1 MDALHEILTRQ
12 RAAFAAHTP
21 DYDDRIRSLNAL
33 RDAVVA
39 YETRLAAAIAE
50 DFGGRSADET
60 RTLELVPLLDGIRH
74 TRRALKSWMKPE
86 RVSPTWFLRPSKAYI
101 VSQPLGVVGVIGAWN
116 YPLLLTLGPLADALA
131 AGNHAMLKPPELVP
145 RTANVV
151 AEMIASAFDPSM
163 VAVVN
168 GGADVGAAFSAL
180 PFDHLVF
187 TGSTRVGGL
196 VMRAAS
202 ANLTPVTLEL
212 GGKSPTI
219 VHESFPLERAL
230 RRILVGKLYNA
241 GQTCIAPDYLLVPRG
256 CEQNVESLATRIVG
270 ELYPRLVAG
279 GAYTHIVSDG
289 HYVRLRNAVM
299 EVRARGARVVE
310 INPANE
316 SCSASNR
323 VFAPTLVFGAGEDTV
338 LMRDE
343 IFGPVLPVV
352 SYDSLDD
359 AIAYVNARP
368 RPLAL
373 YYFDEDRGRVKSV
386 VERTTSGGV
395 TINDVLYH
403 IAQHNL
409 PFGGVGPSG
418 MGHYHGR
425 AGFRT
430 FSKRKGVM
438 VQRRWAATSVLAP
451 PITTKTRALIARLLA
466 FSAR

>member
-1 MDALHEILTRQ
+1 MDELRDILAKQ
-12 RAAFAAHTP
+12 RSAFAAHAPT
-21 DYDDRIRSLNAL
+21 YDDRIRSLNAL

-39 YETRLAAAIAE
+39 YETRLATAIAD

-74 TRRALKSWMKPE
+74 TRRELKKWMKAE
-86 RVSPTWFLRPSKAYI
+86 RVSPTWFLRPSKAYV

-116 YPLLLTLGPLADALA
+116 YALLLTLGPLADALA
-131 AGNHAMLKPPELVP
+131 AGNHVMLKPPELVP
-145 RTANVV
+145 RTAEVM

-163 VAVVN
+163 VTVVN

-180 PFDHLVF
+180 PFDHLMF
-187 TGSTRVGGL
+187 TGSTRVGAL

-202 ANLTPVTLEL
+202 DNLTPVTLEL

-219 VHESFPLERAL
+219 IHDSYPLERAI

-256 CEQNVESLATRIVG
+256 REEEVESLARRIVG
-270 ELYPRLVAG
+270 ELYPRLVAD
-279 GAYTHIVSDG
+279 GAYTHIVSAA

-299 EVRARGARVVE
+299 EARARGARIVE

-323 VFAPTLVFGAGEDTV
+323 VLAPTLVFDAPDDTV
-338 LMRDE
+338 LMREE
-343 IFGPVLPVV
+343 IFGPLLPVV

-373 YYFDEDRGRVKSV
+373 YYFDDDRHRVQAV

-395 TINDVLYH
+395 TVNDVLYH

-418 MGHYHGR
+418 MGAYHGR
-425 AGFRT
+425 DGFRT

-438 VQRRWAATSVLAP
+438 VQGRWAATSMLAP
-451 PITTKTRALIARLLA
+451 PMTTKKRALIARLLA